1 MFSLGSEG
9 SRVDRALVDRAR
21 TGDREAYERLAR
33 SVGDDLFQVAYRIL
47 RDLDSAED
55 AVQRALVAI
64 WHDLPT
70 LRDPVR
76 FEAWA
81 YRVVTRTSL
90 DEARQWRRQHHV
102 REAVPVEPSEPDA
115 SRFVVIRDELG
126 RAFDDLRPEHR
137 AVVVLHYYVGLPLAE
152 IAEILGIPYGTVGS
166 RLHYA
171 LRHMRT
177 SLGYGDDDI
186 GLRRAAA
193 GESVR

>member
-1 MFSLGSEG
+1 M
-9 SRVDRALVDRAR
+9 DRALVERAR
-21 TGDREAYERLAR
+21 AGDREAYERVAR
-33 SVGDDLFQVAYRIL
+33 AVGDGLFQVAYRIL

-55 AVQRALVAI
+55 AVQRARR
-64 WHDLPT
+64 DLARPSK
-70 LRDPVR
+70 LRDPDR

-90 DEARQWRRQHHV
+90 DEARQRRRHGLV
-102 REAVPVEPSEPDA
+102 RETVPVEPSEPDA
-115 SRFVVIRDELG
+115 SRSVVIRDELG

-171 LRHMRT
+171 LQRMRT
-177 SLGYGDDDI
+177 SLGHDDDSVA
-186 GLRRAAA
+186 RRPAA
-193 GESVR
+193 GEFVR

>member
-1 MFSLGSEG
+1 MAALGPEDEG
-9 SRVDRALVDRAR
+9 LDRALVERAR
-21 TGDREAYERLAR
+21 AGDREAYERLAR
-33 SVGDDLFQVAYRIL
+33 AVGDGLFQVAYRIL

-64 WHDLPT
+64 WHDLPK
-70 LRDPVR
+70 LRDPDR

-90 DEARQWRRQHHV
+90 DEARQRRRHGLV
-102 REAVPVEPSEPDA
+102 RETVPVEPSEPDA
-115 SRFVVIRDELG
+115 SRSVVIRDELG

-171 LRHMRT
+171 LQRMRT
-177 SLGYGDDDI
+177 SLGNDDDDSVE
-186 GLRRAAA
+186 RRPAA
-193 GESVR
+193 GEVVR

>member
-1 MFSLGSEG
+1 M
-9 SRVDRALVDRAR
+9 DRALVDRAR

-33 SVGDDLFQVAYRIL
+33 AVGDGLFQVAYRIL

-64 WHDLPT
+64 WHDLPK
-70 LRDPVR
+70 LRDPDR

-90 DEARQWRRQHHV
+90 DEARQRRRHGHV

-115 SRFVVIRDELG
+115 SGSVVIRDELAH
-126 RAFDDLRPEHR
+126 AFDDLRPEHR
-137 AVVVLHYYVGLPLAE
+137 AVVVLHFYVGLPLGE
-152 IAEILGIPYGTVGS
+152 IADILGVPYGTVGS

-171 LRHMRT
+171 LQRMRT
-177 SLGYGDDDI
+177 SLGHDDDDSVE
-186 GLRRAAA
+186 RRPAA
-193 GESVR
+193 GEVVR

>member
-1 MFSLGSEG
+1 M
-9 SRVDRALVDRAR
+9 DRALVDRAR
-21 TGDREAYERLAR
+21 AGDREAYERLAR
-33 SVGDDLFQVAYRIL
+33 GVGPGLFQVAYRIL

-64 WHDLPT
+64 WHDLPK
-70 LRDPVR
+70 LRDPDQ

-90 DEARQWRRQHHV
+90 DEARQRRRHGLV
-102 REAVPVEPSEPDA
+102 RETVPVEPSEPDA
-115 SRFVVIRDELG
+115 SRAVVIRDELG

-171 LRHMRT
+171 LQRMRT
-177 SLGYGDDDI
+177 SLGNDDDDSVE
-186 GLRRAAA
+186 RRPAA
-193 GESVR
+193 GEVVR

>member
-1 MFSLGSEG
+1 M
-9 SRVDRALVDRAR
+9 DRALVDRAR
-21 TGDREAYERLAR
+21 AGDREAYERLAR
-33 SVGDDLFQVAYRIL
+33 SVGDGLFQVAYRIL

-64 WHDLPT
+64 WRDLPK
-70 LRDPVR
+70 LRDPDR

-90 DEARQWRRQHHV
+90 EEARQWRRQGQI
-102 REAVPVEPSEPDA
+102 RETVPVEPSEPDA
-115 SRFVVIRDELG
+115 SRSVVIRDELAH
-126 RAFDDLRPEHR
+126 AFDDLRPEHR

-177 SLGYGDDDI
+177 SLAYGDGDI
-186 GLRRAAA
+186 GHRRAAA
-193 GESVR
+193 GEFVR

>member
-1 MFSLGSEG
+1 
-9 SRVDRALVDRAR
+9 VDRALVDRAR
-21 TGDREAYERLAR
+21 AGDLEAYERLAR
-33 SVGDDLFQVAYRIL
+33 AVGDGLFQVAYRIL

-64 WHDLPT
+64 WRDLPQ
-70 LRDPVR
+70 LRDPDR

-90 DEARQWRRQHHV
+90 EEARQWRRQGHV
-102 REAVPVEPSEPDA
+102 RETVAMEPSEPDA
-115 SRFVVIRDELG
+115 SRSVVIRDELAH
-126 RAFDDLRPEHR
+126 AFDDLRPEHR

-171 LRHMRT
+171 LRHMRA
-177 SLGYGDDDI
+177 SLGYGDDDF
-186 GLRRAAA
+186 GHRRAAE
-193 GESVR
+193 GEFVR

>member
-1 MFSLGSEG
+1 MCSLGPEVL
-9 SRVDRALVDRAR
+9 VDRALVERAR
-21 TGDREAYERLAR
+21 GGDREAYERLAR
-33 SVGDDLFQVAYRIL
+33 AVGPALLQVAYRIL

-55 AVQRALVAI
+55 AMQRALVAI
-64 WHDLPT
+64 WHDLPK
-70 LRDPVR
+70 LREPDR

-90 DEARQWRRQHHV
+90 DEARQRRRHGLV
-102 REAVPVEPSEPDA
+102 RETAAVEPSEPDA
-115 SRFVVIRDELG
+115 SGSVVMRDELG

-171 LRHMRT
+171 LQRMRT
-177 SLGYGDDDI
+177 TLGYDEDSGE
-186 GLRRAAA
+186 RRPDA
-193 GESVR
+193 GELVR

>member
-1 MFSLGSEG
+1 L
-9 SRVDRALVDRAR
+9 DQALVERASA
-21 TGDREAYERLAR
+21 GDREAYERLAR
-33 SVGDDLFQVAYRIL
+33 AVGPALLQVAYRIL

-64 WHDLPT
+64 WRDLPK
-70 LRDPVR
+70 LREPDR

-90 DEARQWRRQHHV
+90 DEARQRRRHGFV
-102 REAVPVEPSEPDA
+102 RETVAVEPSEPDA
-115 SRFVVIRDELG
+115 SRSVVMRDELG
-126 RAFDDLRPEHR
+126 RAFDGLRPEHR

-171 LRHMRT
+171 LQRMRT
-177 SLGYGDDDI
+177 TIGDDD
-186 GLRRAAA
+186 GGVERRPDA
-193 GESVR
+193 GEFVR

>member
-1 MFSLGSEG
+1 M
-9 SRVDRALVDRAR
+9 DRGLVDRAR
-21 TGDREAYERLAR
+21 TGDREAYERLAHA
-33 SVGDDLFQVAYRIL
+33 VGSGLLQVAYRIL

-64 WHDLPT
+64 WRDLPK
-70 LRDPVR
+70 LRDPDR

-90 DEARQWRRQHHV
+90 DEARQRRRHGSV
-102 REAVPVEPSEPDA
+102 RETTIVEPSEPDA
-115 SRFVVIRDELG
+115 SRSVVMRDELG

-137 AVVVLHYYVGLPLAE
+137 AVVVLHYYLGLPLGE

-171 LRHMRT
+171 LQRMRT
-177 SLGYGDDDI
+177 TLGYDDDSVE
-186 GLRRAAA
+186 GRPDA
-193 GESVR
+193 GEVVR